1 LHTRTHRRGL
11 AHASSMDRCTDA
23 QVPCRLRRPA
33 ASTENQAQDQQADPG
48 PPANGKACRHGVSA
62 NGLTWVAL
70 GARFARQGGVC
81 PPPSLH
87 GLHDDDDDDDDD
99 DDVSPSPTHQPTGT
113 TTMFNHD
120 DETTVAEMI
129 TSYSGTVTRCPS
141 GRASAPDARHRGKVQ
156 LRCVCGHVG
165 EMRYDHLFRRLR
177 RKGMPMQL
185 RCTQCGRV
193 LR

>member
-1 LHTRTHRRGL
+1 MRPGQGRPGRIMKAVPPASGTQTGTVWHGSAEMSRRHSQPANRDDRAARWAANGEQAGGHRLHTRTHRRGL

-113 TTMFNHD
+113 TT
-120 DETTVAEMI
+120 
-129 TSYSGTVTRCPS
+129 
-141 GRASAPDARHRGKVQ
+141 GRAVCVAP
-156 LRCVCGHVG
+156 
-165 EMRYDHLFRRLR
+165 
-177 RKGMPMQL
+177 
-185 RCTQCGRV
+185 
-193 LR
+193 

>member
-1 LHTRTHRRGL
+1 MGSQRGTSRRAPVAHTDAPTRTRAREQYGSVHGRAGPMSSAPSRRQYG
-11 AHASSMDRCTDA
+11 
-23 QVPCRLRRPA
+23 
-33 ASTENQAQDQQADPG
+33 EQDQQADPG

-129 TSYSGTVTRCPS
+129 TSYSGTVTRRPIS
-141 GRASAPDARHRGKVQ
+141 AGPGYQRANHA
-156 LRCVCGHVG
+156 
-165 EMRYDHLFRRLR
+165 
-177 RKGMPMQL
+177 
-185 RCTQCGRV
+185 T
-193 LR
+193 